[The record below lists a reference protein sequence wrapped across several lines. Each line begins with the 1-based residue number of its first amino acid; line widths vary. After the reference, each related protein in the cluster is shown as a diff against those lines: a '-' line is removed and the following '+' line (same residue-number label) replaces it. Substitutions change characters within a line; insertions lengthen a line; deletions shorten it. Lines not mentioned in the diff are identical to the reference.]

1 MIGIMTASSFLPDLP
16 AGKKQVLRRGETLF
30 QVGDPAIGLVL
41 VRSGSLELRRVTEV
55 GTRILMQQAG
65 PGDTL
70 AEGSLFEER
79 HHCEAIAIEDASIE
93 VLSRTAL
100 EIAVRRDAS
109 VPLRLAAYLA
119 RRLVEARA
127 RAELLALPGAADR
140 IMAAL
145 GARRPDV
152 DDVRWVGGTW
162 GSLAAECGLSPEATY
177 RTLAAL
183 ERGGKLRRVNS
194 GSGGVGAKLTVVE
207 PVER

>member
-1 MIGIMTASSFLPDLP
+1 MIGIMAASSFLPDLP
-16 AGKKQVLRRGETLF
+16 AGSTRVLRRGETLF
-30 QVGDPAIGLVL
+30 RVGDPAMGLVL
-41 VRSGSLELRRVTEV
+41 VRSGSLELRRLSEAGARV
-55 GTRILMQQAG
+55 LMQRAG

-79 HHCEAIAIEDASIE
+79 HHCEAMAVEDALVE

-100 EIAVRRDAS
+100 ETAASRDAS

-140 IMAAL
+140 IMAAF
-145 GARRPDV
+145 GTRRPDV
-152 DDVRWVGGTW
+152 DDVRWLGGTW

-177 RTLAAL
+177 RTLASL
-183 ERGGKLRRVNS
+183 ERGGKLRRVS
-194 GSGGVGAKLTVVE
+194 SASGGVGAKLTDVGS
-207 PVER
+207 VER